1 MALPKKCQV
10 VAAFI
15 FPNRVSIMPIGAS
28 TGPRK
33 AMQRHNFNIIICGCV
48 FACWQFASA
57 ASANTELSK
66 MRDCTEIELEA
77 VIDQDASR
85 EENLARL
92 SQQFFQSVN
101 TIEHCDRAQDR
112 DDAASSSDSDSA
124 SSSGDADG
132 ANATSDG
139 GGAADSTASTDAD
152 AETASNASTDAASA
166 SSEQMTA
173 PSNSENPT
181 NINTD
186 NTATDGS
193 ASDMAATQ
201 NANQLDAQSEDQ
213 SDGQS
218 DGQSTS
224 QATQPAAAPTASGSL
239 VGTNFDQPMTAPA
252 AAFAAPSTSNMAG
265 TTPQPTPSETSTTGA
280 QTDTAEQDLRLTNGK
295 TPDDIPDADNDSVF
309 EAQIRAAAMAE
320 TDPETKKNLWNEYR
334 RYKGLPEQK

>member
-1 MALPKKCQV
+1 
-10 VAAFI
+10 
-15 FPNRVSIMPIGAS
+15 
-28 TGPRK
+28 
-33 AMQRHNFNIIICGCV
+33 MQRHNFNITICGCV

-77 VIDQDASR
+77 MIDQDASR

-139 GGAADSTASTDAD
+139 GVAADSTASTDAD
-152 AETASNASTDAASA
+152 AETASNASTDAASEL
-166 SSEQMTA
+166 SEQMTA

-201 NANQLDAQSEDQ
+201 NVNQLDAQSEDQ

-224 QATQPAAAPTASGSL
+224 QVTQPAAAPTASGSL
-239 VGTNFDQPMTAPA
+239 VGTNFEQTMTAPA
-252 AAFAAPSTSNMAG
+252 AAFAAPSASNMAG
-265 TTPQPTPSETSTTGA
+265 TTPQPTPAETSTTGA